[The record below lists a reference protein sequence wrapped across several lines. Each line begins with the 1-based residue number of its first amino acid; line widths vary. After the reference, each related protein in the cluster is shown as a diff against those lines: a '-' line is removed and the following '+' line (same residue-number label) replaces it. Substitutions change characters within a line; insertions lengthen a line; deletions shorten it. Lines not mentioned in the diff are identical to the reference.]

1 MKKTKSKMPFIQKIQ
16 AFKAFTAILF
26 MFSLLFS
33 QNIQGQEVESEEYYK
48 KWFENLYDPG
58 VIMTKDSL
66 IINEETKRILND
78 PEYKKILYPEKYTW
92 EQTIIFIQQND
103 LKKAFWYM
111 INLYGYDEKNKEL
124 VLKSLITYDKLLLV
138 NDILQST
145 FFMYAMHDTVLEP
158 NITTKT
164 QTFDPHSSE
173 EKLNNLKEILF
184 YLDKYRSMEVNKT
197 ITN

>member
-1 MKKTKSKMPFIQKIQ
+1 MKKTKPKMRFIQKNQ
-16 AFKAFTAILF
+16 AHKAFVAILF
-26 MFSLLFS
+26 LFSLLFS

-111 INLYGYDEKNKEL
+111 INLYGYNEKNKEL
-124 VLKSLITYDKLLLV
+124 VLKSLITYDKMLIV

-158 NITTKT
+158 NITA

-184 YLDKYRSMEVNKT
+184 YLEKYRSMEVSKSSAN
-197 ITN
+197 